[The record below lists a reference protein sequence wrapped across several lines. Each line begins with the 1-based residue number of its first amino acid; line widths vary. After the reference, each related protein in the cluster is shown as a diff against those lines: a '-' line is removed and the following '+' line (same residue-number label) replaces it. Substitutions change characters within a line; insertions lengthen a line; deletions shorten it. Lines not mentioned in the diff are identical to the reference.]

1 MNAWIIAVGSEM
13 LTPSKTDTNSLYIT
27 QRLNEFGYDVRLK
40 AIVGDDIAEIATV
53 VTLAASH
60 ADLVV
65 ITGGLG
71 PTEDDLTREAVAQV
85 AGVPLEPD
93 ETIVERLRERFAKR
107 GIRMT
112 DNNRRQAMV
121 PRGATVLEN
130 PLGSAPGL
138 WLKHGAAE
146 FVLLPGPPRELQP
159 MFDAFVRQHIAQAAG
174 ARVLLRRTLRLTGR
188 PESEVDSVAQ
198 PIYTPWRSQPIPI
211 VTTILASLGQI
222 ELHLAA
228 SAGNAKDAG
237 DALDAAAAQLGAALG
252 PSVYSTD
259 GRALEE
265 IVGALLFE
273 RQLMVAVAESCSG
286 GLLASRLTDVPGSS
300 RYFDRGVVCYSN
312 EAKVD
317 LAGVPEAAI
326 REHGAVSEPVARAM
340 ADGIRRRANV
350 AVGIGITGIAGPGG
364 GTPDKPV
371 GTVAIAVVTMAEE
384 RVRTFRF
391 VGGRDMIKFQS
402 SQAAMNML
410 RLMLVERSS

>member
-1 MNAWIIAVGSEM
+1 VRAWVVAVGSEM
-13 LTPSKTDTNSLYIT
+13 LTPFKVDTNSLYIT
-27 QRLNEFGYDVRLK
+27 ERLNEFGYDVRLK
-40 AIVGDDIAEIATV
+40 AIVGDDVDEIATV
-53 VTLAASH
+53 VEVAAGQ

-71 PTEDDLTREAVAQV
+71 PTEDDLTRDAIARV
-85 AGVPLEPD
+85 AGVPLDID
-93 ETIVERLRERFAKR
+93 ETIVDGLRERFAKR

-130 PLGSAPGL
+130 RNGSAPGL
-138 WLKHGAAE
+138 WLKRGATE
-146 FVLLPGPPRELQP
+146 FVLLPGPPRELTP
-159 MFDAFVRQHIAQAAG
+159 MFDAWVREHLAPAAG
-174 ARVLLRRTLRLTGR
+174 ARVVMRRTLRITGR
-188 PESEVDSVAQ
+188 PESEVDSVVQ
-198 PIYTPWRSQPIPI
+198 PIYTPWRSQPVPI
-211 VTTILASLGQI
+211 ATTILASLGQI
-222 ELHLAA
+222 ELHLTAVA
-228 SAGNAKDAG
+228 KNSKEAGE
-237 DALDAAAAQLGAALG
+237 ALDAAVVQLCAALG

-259 GRALEE
+259 GRPLEQ
-265 IVGALLFE
+265 IVGELLFE

-286 GLLASRLTDVPGSS
+286 GLLASRLTDTPGSS

-317 LAGVPEAAI
+317 LVGVPEAAI
-326 REHGAVSEPVARAM
+326 RDHGAVSEPVARAM
-340 ADGIRRRANV
+340 AEGIRRRGNV

-371 GTVAIAVVTMAEE
+371 GTVAIAVVTAEGE

-402 SQAAMNML
+402 TQAALNIL
-410 RLMLVERSS
+410 RLMLVES